1 MMFRLW
7 NGHEHF
13 LWGSFSY
20 NRLFKELLL
29 KREVKRGK
37 YKFRTR
43 KHVNLFDSVC
53 GPYYWK
59 TCCKILNEKLRRGL
73 KNLNDNL
80 VCVVLGPCR
89 SCLWLPPHF
98 IFLIWIPSNNIFS
111 DKHEHSAFPRIQ
123 AKLLYV
129 LQFKTVKFSLPLYFL
144 KHSGFLNCWGYG
156 LFLWFLTSGRIVFQR
171 VLRILL
177 EQERTTI
184 LYMEY
189 IE

>member
-1 MMFRLW
+1 MNLPLRVIF
-7 NGHEHF
+7 
-13 LWGSFSY
+13 
-20 NRLFKELLL
+20 FKELLL

-89 SCLWLPPHF
+89 SCL
-98 IFLIWIPSNNIFS
+98 
-111 DKHEHSAFPRIQ
+111 
-123 AKLLYV
+123 
-129 LQFKTVKFSLPLYFL
+129 
-144 KHSGFLNCWGYG
+144 
-156 LFLWFLTSGRIVFQR
+156 
-171 VLRILL
+171 
-177 EQERTTI
+177 
-184 LYMEY
+184 
-189 IE
+189 